1 MGEPFLQIDPEDAAW
16 LMREARLRGM
26 PIAEFVR
33 LVFRAY
39 REQST
44 TAPVASI
51 DDLLAR
57 TSGTWREGD
66 GLAWQE
72 RLRDEMA
79 R

>member
-1 MGEPFLQIDPEDAAW
+1 MGEPFLPIDPEDHAW
-16 LMREARLRGM
+16 LMREARLRRL
-26 PIAEFVR
+26 PLAEFAR
-33 LVFRAY
+33 QVFRAY

-72 RLRDEMA
+72 RLRDEMS